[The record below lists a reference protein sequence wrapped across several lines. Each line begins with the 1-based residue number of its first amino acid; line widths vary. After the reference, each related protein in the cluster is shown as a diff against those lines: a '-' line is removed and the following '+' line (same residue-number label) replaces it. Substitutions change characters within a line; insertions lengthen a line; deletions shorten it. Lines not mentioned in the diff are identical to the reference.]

1 MAAIGKTLLKVTGI
15 LLLVVASLSLLFA
28 VLALL
33 TGSRAFAAGNYDS
46 EAGVA
51 VMKRGMS
58 YMLLA
63 GSAFLGGAM
72 NLTAGIFVLKYSAR
86 PEKAQRC
93 LLVGMIALVL
103 NVLLFLGNLIS
114 FGGYAAPIGNI
125 LLLPLLLCYVVGA
138 AMNRPGKGTPAGGN

>member
-1 MAAIGKTLLKVTGI
+1 MAAKGKTLLKVTGI
-15 LLLVVASLSLLFA
+15 LLLIVASLSLLFA

-63 GSAFLGGAM
+63 GSSFLGGAA
-72 NLTAGIFVLKYSAR
+72 NLVAGIFGVNYAAH
-86 PEKAQRC
+86 PEKANRC
-93 LLVGMIALVL
+93 LVAGMIAVAL
-103 NVLLFLGNLIS
+103 NVLLFLGNFVS
-114 FGGYAAPIGNI
+114 FGGYAAPLGNI
-125 LLLPLLLCYVVGA
+125 LLLPLLICYLVGA
-138 AMNRPGKGTPAGGN
+138 AMNRPGKGAPAGGN

>member
-1 MAAIGKTLLKVTGI
+1 MAAKGKTLLKVTGI

-72 NLTAGIFVLKYSAR
+72 NLTAGIFGVKYAAR

-93 LLVGMIALVL
+93 LLVGMIAVVL

>member
-1 MAAIGKTLLKVTGI
+1 MK
-15 LLLVVASLSLLFA
+15 LVSASLVKVKRA
-28 VLALL
+28 RREME
-33 TGSRAFAAGNYDS
+33 RAFAAGNYDS

-72 NLTAGIFVLKYSAR
+72 NLTAGIFGVKYAAR

-93 LLVGMIALVL
+93 LLVGMIAEE
-103 NVLLFLGNLIS
+103 I
-114 FGGYAAPIGNI
+114 YR
-125 LLLPLLLCYVVGA
+125 
-138 AMNRPGKGTPAGGN
+138 NRRQQ

>member
-1 MAAIGKTLLKVTGI
+1 MAAKGKTLLKVTGI
-15 LLLVVASLSLLFA
+15 LLLIVASLSLLFA

-63 GSAFLGGAM
+63 GSSFFGGTANLVAGMLG
-72 NLTAGIFVLKYSAR
+72 VKYAVH

-93 LLVGMIALVL
+93 LLIGIIAVAL
-103 NVLLFLGNLIS
+103 NVLLFLGNLVS
-114 FGGYAAPIGNI
+114 FGGYAAPLGNI
-125 LLLPLLLCYVVGA
+125 LLLPLLICYLVGA
-138 AMNRPGKGTPAGGN
+138 AMNRPGKGAPAGGN

>member
-1 MAAIGKTLLKVTGI
+1 MVAKGKTLLKVTGI

-28 VLALL
+28 LLALV
-33 TGSRAFAAGNYDS
+33 TGSRAFAAGNYGS

-63 GSAFLGGAM
+63 SSAFLGGAM
-72 NLTAGIFVLKYSAR
+72 NLTAGIFGVKYAAR

-93 LLVGMIALVL
+93 LLLGIIAVVL
-103 NVLLFLGNLIS
+103 NVLLFFGNLVS
-114 FGGYAAPIGNI
+114 FGGYAAPMGNI
-125 LLLPLLLCYVVGA
+125 LLLPLLLCYVAGA
-138 AMNRPGKGTPAGGN
+138 AMNRPAAGTPTNLN

>member
-1 MAAIGKTLLKVTGI
+1 
-15 LLLVVASLSLLFA
+15 
-28 VLALL
+28 
-33 TGSRAFAAGNYDS
+33 
-46 EAGVA
+46 
-51 VMKRGMS
+51 
-58 YMLLA
+58 
-63 GSAFLGGAM
+63 M
-72 NLTAGIFVLKYSAR
+72 NLTAGIFGVKYAAR

-93 LLVGMIALVL
+93 LLVGMIAVVL